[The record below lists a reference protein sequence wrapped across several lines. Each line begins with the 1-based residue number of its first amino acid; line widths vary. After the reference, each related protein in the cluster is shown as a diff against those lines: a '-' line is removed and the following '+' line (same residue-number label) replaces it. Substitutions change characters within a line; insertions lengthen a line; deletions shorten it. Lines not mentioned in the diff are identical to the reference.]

1 LIDAAAAESD
11 QAADE
16 LPLEQSQLESLKAT
30 FEASPWADRQPLE
43 VELEIHLV
51 LGTQVVVCKIDAI
64 FTDGERYQVVDW
76 KTGKA
81 PSTPDDLE
89 VKQLQLALYRLAYAK
104 WKGIDPEL
112 IDAVFYFVAD
122 DTVIAPEEL
131 FSEKQ
136 LLELWPF

>member
-1 LIDAAAAESD
+1 LLPLALVDPNAAQSRQVFDAAALEELATSIRAHHTPTQHGVL
-11 QAADE
+11 QA
-16 LPLEQSQLESLKAT
+16 
-30 FEASPWADRQPLE
+30 
-43 VELEIHLV
+43 ILV
-51 LGTQVVVCKIDAI
+51 RPV
-64 FTDGERYQVVDW
+64 GERYQVVDW